1 MTLHRDLA
9 RFARAAAVCAAA
21 AGLSAAVIPAASAAG
36 HPARAAGLS
45 ANGHSAGRTADG
57 RAAGRSVDGRLA
69 GHAAADRPAGPL
81 SWKLLDTGTEE
92 HFRGLAAVSR
102 KVAWLG
108 GYDGV
113 VLRTVNGGRTWINAS
128 PAGASA
134 LQFRDIE
141 AFSATRAVAMAA
153 GTGTDSR
160 LYVTA
165 NGGRTWTLAYQNTN
179 PQAFFDCM
187 AFFNPRHG
195 LVMSD
200 PVDGKFRILATR
212 DGGRNWTVLPNAG
225 MPPALPGEA
234 GFAASGECLTT
245 SGHDAWFGGG
255 GSTASRVFQSGDG
268 GLTWHAST
276 TPIVTGPTAGVFGLA
291 FRNPEAG
298 VAVGGDF
305 NVPTASANVAA
316 LSSFRQPWISPRSGP
331 AGYRSGVTWV
341 PRSPSTVI
349 AVGLTGSDVSYDSG
363 LTWHTFDT
371 GQFDTVSCAPD
382 GSCWASGDLGRVAIL
397 QH

>member
-1 MTLHRDLA
+1 MMLPRDLA
-9 RFARAAAVCAAA
+9 RFARAAAACAAA
-21 AGLSAAVIPAASAAG
+21 AALSAGVIPAASAAT
-36 HPARAAGLS
+36 HPARAAAHS
-45 ANGHSAGRTADG
+45 AADRSAGRS
-57 RAAGRSVDGRLA
+57 AAG
-69 GHAAADRPAGPL
+69 RPAGPL
-81 SWKLLDTGTEE
+81 SWKLLDTGTQV

-160 LYVTA
+160 LYVTS
-165 NGGRTWTLAYQNTN
+165 NGGQTWSLAYKNTN

-195 LVMSD
+195 LVLSD
-200 PVDGKFRILATR
+200 PVNGKFRILATR

-225 MPPALPGEA
+225 MPPALSGEA

-245 SGHDAWFGGG
+245 SGRDAWFGSG
-255 GSTASRVFQSGDG
+255 GSTASRVFQSRDG
-268 GLTWHAST
+268 GLTWRAST
-276 TPIVTGPTAGVFGLA
+276 TPIVTGATAGVFGLA
-291 FRNPEAG
+291 FRNPVAG

-305 NVPTASANVAA
+305 SAPAASADVAA
-316 LSSFRQPWISPRSGP
+316 LSRHRGPWFSPQSGP

-349 AVGLTGSDVSYDSG
+349 AVGLTGSDVSYDGG

-371 GQFDTVSCAPD
+371 GQFDTVSCTPD

-397 QH
+397 QR

>member
-1 MTLHRDLA
+1 MTLPRDLA
-9 RFARAAAVCAAA
+9 RFARAAAICAA
-21 AGLSAAVIPAASAAG
+21 AGLSTAAIPAASAA
-36 HPARAAGLS
+36 S
-45 ANGHSAGRTADG
+45 HSAASRA
-57 RAAGRSVDGRLA
+57 AAGRP
-69 GHAAADRPAGPL
+69 AAPL
-81 SWKLLDTGTEE
+81 SWKLLDTGTQV

-165 NGGRTWTLAYQNTN
+165 NGGRTWRLAYQNTN
-179 PQAFFDCM
+179 AQAFFDCM

-195 LVMSD
+195 LVLSD
-200 PVDGKFRILATR
+200 PVNGKFRILATR

-245 SGHDAWFGGG
+245 SGNDAWFGSG
-255 GSTASRVFQSGDG
+255 GSTASRVFQSRDR
-268 GLTWHAST
+268 GLTWRVST
-276 TPIVTGPTAGVFGLA
+276 TPIVTGPTAGVFALA
-291 FRNPEAG
+291 FRNPVAG

-316 LSSFRQPWISPRSGP
+316 LSSHRGPWFSPQSGP

-349 AVGLTGSDVSYDSG
+349 AVGLTGSDVSYDAG

-371 GQFDTVSCAPD
+371 DQFDTVSCTPD
-382 GSCWASGDLGRVAIL
+382 GACWASGDLGRVAIL
-397 QH
+397 QR

>member
-1 MTLHRDLA
+1 MTWHRDHPG
-9 RFARAAAVCAAA
+9 FVRAAAVCAAV
-21 AGLSAAVIPAASAAG
+21 AGLSAVVVPAASATTG
-36 HPARAAGLS
+36 PARPGAATT
-45 ANGHSAGRTADG
+45 NAGRQ
-57 RAAGRSVDGRLA
+57 
-69 GHAAADRPAGPL
+69 L
-81 SWKLLDTGTEE
+81 SWRLVDTGTQT
-92 HFRGLAAVSR
+92 HFRGLSVVSR
-102 KVAWLG
+102 SVAWLG

-113 VLRTVNGGRTWINAS
+113 VLRTVNGGRSWINAS

-165 NGGRTWTLAYQNTN
+165 NGGRSWRLAYQNTN

-187 AFFNPRHG
+187 AFFNPRQG
-195 LVMSD
+195 LVLSD
-200 PVDGKFRILATR
+200 PVDGKFRILSTR

-225 MPPALPGEA
+225 MPAALPGEA

-245 SGHDAWFGGG
+245 WGHDAWFGSG
-255 GSTASRVFQSGDG
+255 GSSSARVFASHDG
-268 GLTWHAST
+268 GLTWRVAA
-276 TPIVTGPTAGVFGLA
+276 TPIVTGPTAGVFALA
-291 FRNPEAG
+291 FRTPLAG

-305 NVPTASANVAA
+305 ANPAAAANVAA
-316 LSSFRQPWISPRSGP
+316 LSFLGSPWFSPRSGP

-341 PRSPSTVI
+341 PDTLATVI
-349 AVGLTGSDVSYDSG
+349 AVGLTGSDVSFDGG
-363 LTWHTFDT
+363 LHWRTFDT

-397 QH
+397 QR